1 VNPAAPNTCSTCP
14 SGSYCPGGDKLSGAN
29 PSTLGSVL
37 SCGGGLVTR
46 GAGMSAPIDCVAPGG
61 FSMNGTNAAAPCLAS
76 TYAPPLN
83 RLAKCLRCQSG
94 LAEDPADALA
104 DSQRTNRRTVC
115 SEFSRLPRPP
125 VMCDDC

>member
-1 VNPAAPNTCSTCP
+1 
-14 SGSYCPGGDKLSGAN
+14 
-29 PSTLGSVL
+29 
-37 SCGGGLVTR
+37 
-46 GAGMSAPIDCVAPGG
+46 MSAPIDCVAPGG

-115 SEFSRLPRPP
+115 RVFSRLPPPPLFCVTTADQGCASSQHHAMLISALRPLAA
-125 VMCDDC
+125 